1 MNRPRSFLALVIA
14 ALALGAVMRSRRE
27 SVAGRVVCITGGSRG
42 LGLQI
47 AREAAKRGA
56 KVAVLARSQLELDAA
71 RDDLRTSSG
80 AELATTLCDVRNR
93 DDVSR
98 AIAHVV
104 QTLGPIDVLVN
115 VAGIISVGPFEA
127 LTYDDFTK
135 VMATNF
141 YGQLNAIFEVLPA
154 MRARRDG
161 RIVNVNSIGG
171 RVVVPHLLPYCA
183 SKFAA
188 YALSEGLR
196 MEVARDGVA
205 VTTVVPGLMRTGSP
219 PRARFAGRPKAE
231 YAAFAA
237 GDASPLTSV
246 DVAHAARL
254 VLDGCERRAARVVI
268 SWQAQAALLAERLV
282 PSLFDAVLLAVART
296 LPSGGAGDHRT
307 GAQSES
313 ALTRSPIFRLSQRAM
328 DTQHELLDMTDR
340 DA

>member
-1 MNRPRSFLALVIA
+1 MNRSRSFLALVIA
-14 ALALGAVMRSRRE
+14 ALALSAVMRSRRE

-56 KVAVLARSQLELDAA
+56 KVAVLARSQIELDAA

-104 QTLGPIDVLVN
+104 RTLGPIDVLVN

-237 GDASPLTSV
+237 GDASQLTSSTSPMPRV
-246 DVAHAARL
+246 WCSTAVSAAPRASSSR
-254 VLDGCERRAARVVI
+254 GRRRPRCSRSASSHRYSMPSYSPSRARFRAA
-268 SWQAQAALLAERLV
+268 AQATIAPERKASRRSRGRPFSACRSAPWT
-282 PSLFDAVLLAVART
+282 PST
-296 LPSGGAGDHRT
+296 NCS
-307 GAQSES
+307 
-313 ALTRSPIFRLSQRAM
+313 I
-328 DTQHELLDMTDR
+328 
-340 DA
+340 